1 MPIFDSDVV
10 TAVLKHMNDDHNADN
25 LLIARAFGHPD
36 ADSATMTG
44 LDDLGGF
51 WGYTVGGDSHE
62 LGVPWSG
69 AIRERPEIR
78 REIVVL
84 YDAACAKLGVEPRP
98 HA

>member
-1 MPIFDSDVV
+1 MPIFEADVV
-10 TAVLKHMNDDHNADN
+10 TAVLKHMNDDHNDDN

-44 LDDLGGF
+44 LDGLGGF
-51 WGYTVGGDSHE
+51 WGYTIGDDAHE

-69 AIRERPEIR
+69 PISARPEIR

-84 YDAACAKLGVEPRP
+84 YDAACARLGVEPRP